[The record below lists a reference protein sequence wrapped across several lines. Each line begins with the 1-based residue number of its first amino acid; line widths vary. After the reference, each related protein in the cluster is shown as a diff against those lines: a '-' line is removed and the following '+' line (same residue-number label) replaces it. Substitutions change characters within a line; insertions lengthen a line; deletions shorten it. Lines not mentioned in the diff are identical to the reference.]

1 MQLSRGV
8 ERYQNMGG
16 ENCKEKLLQMK
27 SIVVDF
33 SGQMPTP
40 AGGNKKF
47 KTLAKLLDFLQK
59 KSQNIMGG
67 ITARPRD
74 TRSQAAWT
82 LTMHVFE

>member
-8 ERYQNMGG
+8 ERYQNMVG

-33 SGQMPTP
+33 SRQMPTS
-40 AGGNKKF
+40 AGGNKNS

-59 KSQNIMGG
+59 NLKI
-67 ITARPRD
+67 
-74 TRSQAAWT
+74 
-82 LTMHVFE
+82 

>member
-1 MQLSRGV
+1 MNVFSEIETIGK
-8 ERYQNMGG
+8 GG
-16 ENCKEKLLQMK
+16 KNCKEKLLQMK

-33 SGQMPTP
+33 SGQMLTP

-67 ITARPRD
+67 ISCKYKAL
-74 TRSQAAWT
+74 QYC
-82 LTMHVFE
+82 HF

>member
-59 KSQNIMGG
+59 KSQNIMRGNYSKASRY
-67 ITARPRD
+67 TASRSADLGD
-74 TRSQAAWT
+74 TRNT
-82 LTMHVFE
+82 

>member
-8 ERYQNMGG
+8 ERYQNMVG

-27 SIVVDF
+27 TIVVDF

-40 AGGNKKF
+40 AGGIKKF

-59 KSQNIMGG
+59 KISKYNGG
-67 ITARPRD
+67 EL
-74 TRSQAAWT
+74 AANT
-82 LTMHVFE
+82 KLYSIAISRGPHF